1 MQVRNLVDDHGDS
14 KRPMRRQYTVSKIS
28 LRTRLVFGVPTHA
41 RFFFFVVCLPPVEIF
56 CKLWKGRRKNF
67 CRNSR
72 FTETFI
78 FIILVIHKL
87 SSFLSPLRTWS
98 KGSSYLNSLLRRFLV
113 LYLLGSFVA
122 FLRNGCQPKDI
133 KCLFTSRDD

>member
-1 MQVRNLVDDHGDS
+1 MITATARYRCVGSDCLQNLSPGS
-14 KRPMRRQYTVSKIS
+14 TCLRRSNS
-28 LRTRLVFGVPTHA
+28 CM
-41 RFFFFVVCLPPVEIF
+41 FFFFVVCLPPIEIF

-78 FIILVIHKL
+78 FIILVVHKL

-98 KGSSYLNSLLRRFLV
+98 KGSSYLNSLLGRFLV
-113 LYLLGSFVA
+113 LYLLGSFAA

-133 KCLFTSRDD
+133 VKYLFTSRDD

>member
-1 MQVRNLVDDHGDS
+1 MITATARDRCVGSDCLQNFSPDS
-14 KRPMRRQYTVSKIS
+14 TCLRRSNSCT
-28 LRTRLVFGVPTHA
+28 
-41 RFFFFVVCLPPVEIF
+41 FFFFVVCLPPVEIF

>member
-1 MQVRNLVDDHGDS
+1 MITATARDRCVGSTLSPKFLSGLDLS
-14 KRPMRRQYTVSKIS
+14 SAF
-28 LRTRLVFGVPTHA
+28 RLMHV
-41 RFFFFVVCLPPVEIF
+41 FFFFVVCLPPVEIF